1 MPKLPNFTSKKLL
14 KKLKQLG
21 FIEDHQSGSHLV
33 MFNPQTGKRAVI
45 AMHLGEIPKGT
56 LISLLREAGISREE
70 IAR

>member
-14 KKLKQLG
+14 KRLKSLG
-21 FIEDHQSGSHLV
+21 FIEDHQTGSHLV
-33 MFNPQTGKRAVI
+33 MFNPKTEKRAVI

-70 IAR
+70 ISG

>member
-14 KKLKQLG
+14 KKLKQLR

-33 MFNPQTGKRAVI
+33 MFNPKTEKRAVI
-45 AMHLGEIPKGT
+45 AMHLNDIPKGT

-70 IAR
+70 ITK